1 MGKIKKN
8 YTLSIMM
15 PVDGKGI
22 AFPVKLTLKDIN
34 KEDLVSYLN
43 ANSFNMFLTLWQLSE
58 VPRLDFSVCSKVHVN
73 SGLEEN
79 IIKNV
84 NRIKDDSNEKP

>member
-1 MGKIKKN
+1 
-8 YTLSIMM
+8 
-15 PVDGKGI
+15 
-22 AFPVKLTLKDIN
+22 
-34 KEDLVSYLN
+34 
-43 ANSFNMFLTLWQLSE
+43 MFLTLWQLSE